1 MTLRPKLALATA
13 AAVLL
18 LAGAAQAQGVMAPG
32 AVPPPPSFRDST
44 KSTEGQA
51 QKRRARKPA
60 AQVEGEASTE
70 AQPAAPRRKLRANTT
85 TSTQD
90 GGYSGRVDD
99 RPQPTR
105 SQGMQLEDD
114 PRGVTPVL
122 NNGRAGVGMRF

>member
-1 MTLRPKLALATA
+1 MTLRPNLALATA
-13 AAVLL
+13 AAALL

-32 AVPPPPSFRDST
+32 AVPPPPSYRDSA
-44 KSTEGQA
+44 KPVEGQA

-60 AQVEGEASTE
+60 PQVEGEASTQAE
-70 AQPAAPRRKLRANTT
+70 PVAPRRKLRATT
-85 TSTQD
+85 TPPSQS

-114 PRGVTPVL
+114 PRGITPTL

>member
-1 MTLRPKLALATA
+1 MIRSNLSLAA
-13 AAVLL
+13 
-18 LAGAAQAQGVMAPG
+18 LAGALLFAGAAHAQGVLVPG
-32 AVPPPPSFRDST
+32 AMPPPPSFRDST
-44 KSTEGQA
+44 KSVEDGS

-60 AQVEGEASTE
+60 AQAEGAVSGDE
-70 AQPAAPRRKLRANTT
+70 QPAPRRKLRATT
-85 TSTQD
+85 AAPSAPG

-114 PRGVTPVL
+114 PRSVTPIM